1 MKYDIIHFEALG
13 AEAEHLKEE
22 TIRSQK
28 EGHLPAEL
36 RYLITTDNVQDF
48 LAKNPQVELPEIITT
63 KTHSVLPQSYL
74 DGVKKSI
81 ITRSAGYDHY
91 ETLTDKANITSLRN
105 YCVGAV
111 AQTAIK
117 LMYATLG
124 RLNEYTAC
132 TKTFERN
139 KLKSFTEI
147 SKHRVATVFGVGKI
161 GKRIY
166 ELVEANGLYAQA
178 VDIRQDA
185 LSEQYFHQV
194 RFVTKE
200 KAISNS
206 DIIINAMNLT
216 RIPESPSYNINYFS
230 EEYLSK
236 AKPGLFFINVT
247 RGEIA
252 PEAGLLKLYDQGII
266 SGLGLD
272 VFTDEEGFAKGITG
286 HGAPDTAD
294 YLASKTILQRALDHE
309 ANMYV
314 QPHQGF
320 NSDLAVIAKARETI
334 RHLEAWYQNGG
345 RCFDEQLPYY
355 TTNNTLLSELLKA
368 E

>member
-22 TIRSQK
+22 TIRSQM
-28 EGHLPAEL
+28 EGRIPAEL
-36 RYLITTDNVQDF
+36 QYLITTDNVQDF
-48 LAKNPQVELPEIITT
+48 LAKNPDVELPDIITT

-74 DGVKKSI
+74 AGVKKSI

-91 ETLTDKANITSLRN
+91 ETLADQANITSLRN

-117 LMYATLG
+117 FMYTTLG
-124 RLNEYTAC
+124 LLNEYMAC

-139 KLKSFTEI
+139 KVKSFTEI

-166 ELVEANGLYAQA
+166 ELLEANGLYAQA
-178 VDIRQDA
+178 VDIRQDV
-185 LSEQYFHQV
+185 LSEQYYHQV
-194 RFVTKE
+194 RFVSKE
-200 KAISNS
+200 KAIANS
-206 DIIINAMNLT
+206 DVIINAMNLT
-216 RIPESPSYNINYFS
+216 RISKSPSYNINYFS
-230 EEYLSK
+230 EEALSK
-236 AKPGLFFINVT
+236 AKRGLCFINVT

-272 VFTDEEGFAKGITG
+272 VFTDEEGFSKGITG
-286 HGAPDTAD
+286 HDAPDTAD
-294 YLASKTILQRALDHE
+294 YAAAKIILQRALDHT

-320 NSDLAVIAKARETI
+320 NSDLAVTAKARETI
-334 RHLEAWYQNGG
+334 RHMEAWYRNSG

-355 TTNNTLLSELLKA
+355 TTDQMQFSQLQKA